1 MRDLEN
7 FKQTLG
13 PLAEKYTPAQL
24 EELRRQM
31 YGMADLL
38 LHIYLSSEEHLGDQK
53 VDVDCLRGT
62 MKSERSKNEQSL
74 G

>member
-13 PLAEKYTPAQL
+13 SAAEKYTPAQL

-38 LHIYLSSEEHLGDQK
+38 LDIYLSSEKHLGDI
-53 VDVDCLRGT
+53 DVDCLRGR
-62 MKSERSKNEQSL
+62 MKSERSKNESTH

>member
-7 FKQTLG
+7 FKQILG
-13 PLAEKYTPAQL
+13 SATEKYIPAQL

-38 LHIYLSSEEHLGDQK
+38 LDIYLSSEKHLGDI
-53 VDVDCLRGT
+53 DVDRLRGR

>member
-7 FKQTLG
+7 FKQMLG
-13 PLAEKYTPAQL
+13 SSAETYTPAQL
-24 EELRRQM
+24 EDLRRQM

-38 LHIYLSSEEHLGDQK
+38 LDVYLSGEKHLGG
-53 VDVDCLRGT
+53 VDMDCRRGT
-62 MKSERSKNEQSL
+62 IKSERSKNEQSL

>member
-38 LHIYLSSEEHLGDQK
+38 LDVYLSSGASSD
-53 VDVDCLRGT
+53 VDVNSLRGT

>member
-1 MRDLEN
+1 MRDMEN
-7 FKQTLG
+7 FKQMLG
-13 PLAEKYTPAQL
+13 SAAEKYTLVQL

-38 LHIYLSSEEHLGDQK
+38 LDVYLSSEKHRGDI
-53 VDVDCLRGT
+53 DVDCLRGT

>member
-1 MRDLEN
+1 MRDLDN
-7 FKQTLG
+7 FKQMLG
-13 PLAEKYTPAQL
+13 SAAEKYTPAQL

-38 LHIYLSSEEHLGDQK
+38 LDIYLNGEKQLGG
-53 VDVDCLRGT
+53 VDMDSLRGT
-62 MKSERSKNEQSL
+62 MKSERSKNETQL

>member
-1 MRDLEN
+1 MRDIEN
-7 FKQTLG
+7 FKQMLG
-13 PLAEKYTPAQL
+13 SAAEKYTRAQL

-38 LHIYLSSEEHLGDQK
+38 LDVHLSSEEHSG
-53 VDVDCLRGT
+53 DVDADSLRGT

>member
-1 MRDLEN
+1 MRDLDN
-7 FKQTLG
+7 FRQMLG
-13 PLAEKYTPAQL
+13 PAAEKYTPAQL

-38 LHIYLSSEEHLGDQK
+38 LDVYLRSGEKHVSG
-53 VDVDCLRGT
+53 VDLDSLRGR
-62 MKSERSKNEQSL
+62 MKSERSRNEQSL

>member
-38 LHIYLSSEEHLGDQK
+38 IDIDLRSEEHLGDQK

>member
-1 MRDLEN
+1 MRDLDN
-7 FKQTLG
+7 FRQMLG
-13 PLAEKYTPAQL
+13 PAAEKYTPAQL

-38 LHIYLSSEEHLGDQK
+38 LDIYLNGEKQLGG
-53 VDVDCLRGT
+53 VDVDSLRST
-62 MKSERSKNEQSL
+62 MKSERSKNETSL

>member
-1 MRDLEN
+1 MRDLDN
-7 FKQTLG
+7 FRQMLG
-13 PLAEKYTPAQL
+13 PAAEKYTPAQL

-38 LHIYLSSEEHLGDQK
+38 LDIYLSSEKHLGDI
-53 VDVDCLRGT
+53 DVDRLRGR